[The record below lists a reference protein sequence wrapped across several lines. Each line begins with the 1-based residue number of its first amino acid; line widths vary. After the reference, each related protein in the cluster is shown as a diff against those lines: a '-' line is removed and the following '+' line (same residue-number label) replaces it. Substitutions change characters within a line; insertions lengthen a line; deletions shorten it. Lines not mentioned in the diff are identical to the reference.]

1 MKVDFRLTL
10 MHSVRSV
17 WRKNKIE
24 GSTDIYPLTL
34 LCMWIAAYNWWNEK
48 HEYAVSENLESEKY
62 LKERDHAYKQI
73 LKLKNCINICLT
85 EAIIK
90 PSKPIEFLHCN
101 HEAKELLEEAQK
113 QADALIANAT
123 KQSNAL
129 IAEAQ
134 KQADELIAEA
144 QKLLKEAPKQADE
157 LIAEAQKLL
166 EEAQKQADDLI
177 AEAQKQADEL
187 IAEAEKAKECFYE
200 ILDENGDFV
209 RIDKECD
216 YETECGNE

>member
-62 LKERDHAYKQI
+62 LKKRDHAYKQI

-90 PSKPIEFLHCN
+90 PKPSKPIEFLHCN
-101 HEAKELLEEAQK
+101 HEAE
-113 QADALIANAT
+113 
-123 KQSNAL
+123 
-129 IAEAQ
+129 
-134 KQADELIAEA
+134 
-144 QKLLKEAPKQADE
+144 
-157 LIAEAQKLL
+157 
-166 EEAQKQADDLI
+166 
-177 AEAQKQADEL
+177 
-187 IAEAEKAKECFYE
+187 ECFYE

-216 YETECGNE
+216 YDTECGK

>member
-10 MHSVRSV
+10 MHSIRSV

-62 LKERDHAYKQI
+62 LKKRDHAYKQI

-113 QADALIANAT
+113 QADD
-123 KQSNAL
+123 L

-134 KQADELIAEA
+134 KKADELIASS

-157 LIAEAQKLL
+157 LIAKAQKLL

-216 YETECGNE
+216 YETECGKE

>member
-10 MHSVRSV
+10 MHSIRSV

-62 LKERDHAYKQI
+62 LKKRDHAYKQI

-90 PSKPIEFLHCN
+90 PKPSKPIEFLHCN
-101 HEAKELLEEAQK
+101 HKTQ
-113 QADALIANAT
+113 
-123 KQSNAL
+123 
-129 IAEAQ
+129 
-134 KQADELIAEA
+134 
-144 QKLLKEAPKQADE
+144 
-157 LIAEAQKLL
+157 
-166 EEAQKQADDLI
+166 
-177 AEAQKQADEL
+177 
-187 IAEAEKAKECFYE
+187 ECFYE

-216 YETECGNE
+216 YETECGKEKEN

>member
-1 MKVDFRLTL
+1 
-10 MHSVRSV
+10 
-17 WRKNKIE
+17 
-24 GSTDIYPLTL
+24 
-34 LCMWIAAYNWWNEK
+34 MWIAAYNWWNEK

-62 LKERDHAYKQI
+62 LEKRDHAYKQI

-113 QADALIANAT
+113 QADDLIANAT

-144 QKLLKEAPKQADE
+144 QKLLKKDQKKADE

-216 YETECGNE
+216 YDTECGEE

>member
-10 MHSVRSV
+10 MHSIRSV

-62 LKERDHAYKQI
+62 LKKRDHAYKQI

-85 EAIIK
+85 EAGIK

-101 HEAKELLEEAQK
+101 HE
-113 QADALIANAT
+113 
-123 KQSNAL
+123 
-129 IAEAQ
+129 
-134 KQADELIAEA
+134 
-144 QKLLKEAPKQADE
+144 
-157 LIAEAQKLL
+157 
-166 EEAQKQADDLI
+166 
-177 AEAQKQADEL
+177 
-187 IAEAEKAKECFYE
+187 AKECFYE

>member
-10 MHSVRSV
+10 MHSIRSV

-48 HEYAVSENLESEKY
+48 YEYAVSENLESEKY
-62 LKERDHAYKQI
+62 LKKRDHAYKQI

-85 EAIIK
+85 EALIKPK

-101 HEAKELLEEAQK
+101 HK
-113 QADALIANAT
+113 T
-123 KQSNAL
+123 
-129 IAEAQ
+129 
-134 KQADELIAEA
+134 
-144 QKLLKEAPKQADE
+144 
-157 LIAEAQKLL
+157 
-166 EEAQKQADDLI
+166 
-177 AEAQKQADEL
+177 
-187 IAEAEKAKECFYE
+187 KECFYE

-216 YETECGNE
+216 YETECGKE

>member
-62 LKERDHAYKQI
+62 LKKRDHAYKQI

-85 EAIIK
+85 EALIKPK
-90 PSKPIEFLHCN
+90 PSKPIELLHCN
-101 HEAKELLEEAQK
+101 HK
-113 QADALIANAT
+113 T
-123 KQSNAL
+123 G
-129 IAEAQ
+129 
-134 KQADELIAEA
+134 
-144 QKLLKEAPKQADE
+144 
-157 LIAEAQKLL
+157 
-166 EEAQKQADDLI
+166 
-177 AEAQKQADEL
+177 
-187 IAEAEKAKECFYE
+187 ECFYE
-200 ILDENGDFV
+200 ILDENGDSM

-216 YETECGNE
+216 YETECGEE

>member
-48 HEYAVSENLESEKY
+48 YEYAVSENLESEKY
-62 LKERDHAYKQI
+62 LEKRDHAYKQI

-90 PSKPIEFLHCN
+90 PKPSKPIEFLHCN
-101 HEAKELLEEAQK
+101 HEEE
-113 QADALIANAT
+113 
-123 KQSNAL
+123 
-129 IAEAQ
+129 
-134 KQADELIAEA
+134 
-144 QKLLKEAPKQADE
+144 
-157 LIAEAQKLL
+157 
-166 EEAQKQADDLI
+166 
-177 AEAQKQADEL
+177 
-187 IAEAEKAKECFYE
+187 ECFYE

-216 YETECGNE
+216 YETECGEE

>member
-10 MHSVRSV
+10 MHSIRSV

-48 HEYAVSENLESEKY
+48 YEYAVSENLESEKY
-62 LKERDHAYKQI
+62 LKKRDHAYKQI

-90 PSKPIEFLHCN
+90 PSRPIEFLHCN

-134 KQADELIAEA
+134 KVLKEDPKKADALIAEAQKVLKEAQDQADELIAEA
-144 QKLLKEAPKQADE
+144 QSNYEATG
-157 LIAEAQKLL
+157 
-166 EEAQKQADDLI
+166 
-177 AEAQKQADEL
+177 
-187 IAEAEKAKECFYE
+187 CFYE

-216 YETECGNE
+216 YETECGEE

>member
-10 MHSVRSV
+10 MHSIRSV

-62 LKERDHAYKQI
+62 LKKRDHAYKQI

-101 HEAKELLEEAQK
+101 HEGEELLEGAQK

-129 IAEAQ
+129 IADAQ

-144 QKLLKEAPKQADE
+144 QKLLKEDKKKADK

-216 YETECGNE
+216 YETECGKE

>member
-48 HEYAVSENLESEKY
+48 YEYAVSENLESEKY
-62 LKERDHAYKQI
+62 LKKRDHAYKQI

-90 PSKPIEFLHCN
+90 PKPSKPIEFLHCN
-101 HEAKELLEEAQK
+101 HE
-113 QADALIANAT
+113 
-123 KQSNAL
+123 
-129 IAEAQ
+129 
-134 KQADELIAEA
+134 
-144 QKLLKEAPKQADE
+144 
-157 LIAEAQKLL
+157 
-166 EEAQKQADDLI
+166 
-177 AEAQKQADEL
+177 
-187 IAEAEKAKECFYE
+187 AKECFYE

-216 YETECGNE
+216 YETECGK

>member
-62 LKERDHAYKQI
+62 LKKRDHAYKQI

-90 PSKPIEFLHCN
+90 PKPSKPIEFLHCN
-101 HEAKELLEEAQK
+101 HEAG
-113 QADALIANAT
+113 
-123 KQSNAL
+123 
-129 IAEAQ
+129 
-134 KQADELIAEA
+134 
-144 QKLLKEAPKQADE
+144 
-157 LIAEAQKLL
+157 
-166 EEAQKQADDLI
+166 
-177 AEAQKQADEL
+177 
-187 IAEAEKAKECFYE
+187 ECFYE

-216 YETECGNE
+216 YETECGRE

>member
-10 MHSVRSV
+10 MHSIRSV
-17 WRKNKIE
+17 WKKNKIE

-62 LKERDHAYKQI
+62 LEKRDHAYKQI

-85 EAIIK
+85 EASIK

-101 HEAKELLEEAQK
+101 HEAG
-113 QADALIANAT
+113 
-123 KQSNAL
+123 
-129 IAEAQ
+129 
-134 KQADELIAEA
+134 
-144 QKLLKEAPKQADE
+144 
-157 LIAEAQKLL
+157 
-166 EEAQKQADDLI
+166 
-177 AEAQKQADEL
+177 
-187 IAEAEKAKECFYE
+187 ECFYE

-216 YETECGNE
+216 YDTECGEE

>member
-10 MHSVRSV
+10 MHSIRSV

-62 LKERDHAYKQI
+62 LKKRDHAYKQI

-90 PSKPIEFLHCN
+90 PKPSKPIEFLHCN
-101 HEAKELLEEAQK
+101 HEAKE
-113 QADALIANAT
+113 
-123 KQSNAL
+123 
-129 IAEAQ
+129 
-134 KQADELIAEA
+134 
-144 QKLLKEAPKQADE
+144 
-157 LIAEAQKLL
+157 
-166 EEAQKQADDLI
+166 
-177 AEAQKQADEL
+177 
-187 IAEAEKAKECFYE
+187 CFYE
-200 ILDENGDFV
+200 ILDEKGDFV

-216 YETECGNE
+216 YKTECGK

>member
-10 MHSVRSV
+10 MHSIRSV

-48 HEYAVSENLESEKY
+48 YEYAVSENLESEKY
-62 LKERDHAYKQI
+62 LKKRDHAYKQI

-113 QADALIANAT
+113 QAD
-123 KQSNAL
+123 
-129 IAEAQ
+129 
-134 KQADELIAEA
+134 
-144 QKLLKEAPKQADE
+144 
-157 LIAEAQKLL
+157 
-166 EEAQKQADDLI
+166 
-177 AEAQKQADEL
+177 EL

>member
-10 MHSVRSV
+10 MHSIRSV

-48 HEYAVSENLESEKY
+48 HEYAVSENLESEEY
-62 LKERDHAYKQI
+62 LKKRDHAYKQI

-85 EAIIK
+85 EALIK

-101 HEAKELLEEAQK
+101 HEAKELLE
-113 QADALIANAT
+113 
-123 KQSNAL
+123 
-129 IAEAQ
+129 
-134 KQADELIAEA
+134 
-144 QKLLKEAPKQADE
+144 
-157 LIAEAQKLL
+157 
-166 EEAQKQADDLI
+166 
-177 AEAQKQADEL
+177 EAQKQADEL

-216 YETECGNE
+216 YDTECGEE

>member
-10 MHSVRSV
+10 MHSIRSV

-62 LKERDHAYKQI
+62 LKKRDHAYKQI

-113 QADALIANAT
+113 QADDLIANAT

-134 KQADELIAEA
+134 K
-144 QKLLKEAPKQADE
+144 LLEEDPKKADE

-166 EEAQKQADDLI
+166 EEAQKQADD
-177 AEAQKQADEL
+177 L

-216 YETECGNE
+216 YETECGKE

>member
-10 MHSVRSV
+10 MHSIRSV

-48 HEYAVSENLESEKY
+48 HEYAVSENLESEEY
-62 LKERDHAYKQI
+62 LKKRDHAYKQI

-85 EAIIK
+85 EASIK

-101 HEAKELLEEAQK
+101 HEAG
-113 QADALIANAT
+113 
-123 KQSNAL
+123 
-129 IAEAQ
+129 
-134 KQADELIAEA
+134 
-144 QKLLKEAPKQADE
+144 
-157 LIAEAQKLL
+157 
-166 EEAQKQADDLI
+166 
-177 AEAQKQADEL
+177 
-187 IAEAEKAKECFYE
+187 ECFYE

-216 YETECGNE
+216 YDTECGEE

>member
-62 LKERDHAYKQI
+62 LKKRDHAYKQI

-90 PSKPIEFLHCN
+90 PKPSKPIEFLHCN
-101 HEAKELLEEAQK
+101 HE
-113 QADALIANAT
+113 
-123 KQSNAL
+123 
-129 IAEAQ
+129 
-134 KQADELIAEA
+134 
-144 QKLLKEAPKQADE
+144 
-157 LIAEAQKLL
+157 
-166 EEAQKQADDLI
+166 
-177 AEAQKQADEL
+177 
-187 IAEAEKAKECFYE
+187 AKECFYE

-216 YETECGNE
+216 YRTECGE

>member
-10 MHSVRSV
+10 MHSIRSV

-62 LKERDHAYKQI
+62 LKKRDHAYKQI

-85 EAIIK
+85 EVSIK

-101 HEAKELLEEAQK
+101 HE
-113 QADALIANAT
+113 
-123 KQSNAL
+123 
-129 IAEAQ
+129 
-134 KQADELIAEA
+134 
-144 QKLLKEAPKQADE
+144 
-157 LIAEAQKLL
+157 
-166 EEAQKQADDLI
+166 
-177 AEAQKQADEL
+177 
-187 IAEAEKAKECFYE
+187 AKECFYE

-216 YETECGNE
+216 YETECGKEVVENKKN

>member
-17 WRKNKIE
+17 WKKNKIE

-134 KQADELIAEA
+134 KQADQLIEEA

-216 YETECGNE
+216 YETECGKE

>member
-1 MKVDFRLTL
+1 
-10 MHSVRSV
+10 
-17 WRKNKIE
+17 
-24 GSTDIYPLTL
+24 
-34 LCMWIAAYNWWNEK
+34 MWIAAYNWWSEK

-62 LKERDHAYKQI
+62 LKKRDHAYKQI

-144 QKLLKEAPKQADE
+144 QRQADE
-157 LIAEAQKLL
+157 LIAEAQSNY
-166 EEAQKQADDLI
+166 
-177 AEAQKQADEL
+177 
-187 IAEAEKAKECFYE
+187 EAEGCFYE

>member
-62 LKERDHAYKQI
+62 LKKRDHAYKQI

-85 EAIIK
+85 EALIKPK

-101 HEAKELLEEAQK
+101 HKVR
-113 QADALIANAT
+113 
-123 KQSNAL
+123 
-129 IAEAQ
+129 
-134 KQADELIAEA
+134 
-144 QKLLKEAPKQADE
+144 
-157 LIAEAQKLL
+157 
-166 EEAQKQADDLI
+166 
-177 AEAQKQADEL
+177 
-187 IAEAEKAKECFYE
+187 ECFYE

>member
-48 HEYAVSENLESEKY
+48 YEYAVSENLESEKY
-62 LKERDHAYKQI
+62 LKKRDHAYKQI

-101 HEAKELLEEAQK
+101 HEAEELLEEAQK
-113 QADALIANAT
+113 KAD
-123 KQSNAL
+123 AL

-134 KQADELIAEA
+134 KQADELIKEA
-144 QKLLKEAPKQADE
+144 QKLLKEEPKKADE
-157 LIAEAQKLL
+157 LIKEARKLL
-166 EEAQKQADDLI
+166 EEAQKQADELI
-177 AEAQKQADEL
+177 KEAQKQADEL

-216 YETECGNE
+216 YETECGRE

>member
-48 HEYAVSENLESEKY
+48 YEYAVSENLESEKY
-62 LKERDHAYKQI
+62 LKKRDHAYKQI

-101 HEAKELLEEAQK
+101 HK
-113 QADALIANAT
+113 T
-123 KQSNAL
+123 R
-129 IAEAQ
+129 
-134 KQADELIAEA
+134 
-144 QKLLKEAPKQADE
+144 
-157 LIAEAQKLL
+157 
-166 EEAQKQADDLI
+166 
-177 AEAQKQADEL
+177 
-187 IAEAEKAKECFYE
+187 ECFYE

-216 YETECGNE
+216 YETECGRE

>member
-10 MHSVRSV
+10 MHSTRSV

-48 HEYAVSENLESEKY
+48 HEYAVSENLESEEY
-62 LKERDHAYKQI
+62 LKKRDHAYKQI

-101 HEAKELLEEAQK
+101 HEAKKLLEEAQK
-113 QADALIANAT
+113 QADALIA
-123 KQSNAL
+123 
-129 IAEAQ
+129 EAQ
-134 KQADELIAEA
+134 KKADALIAEA
-144 QKLLKEAPKQADE
+144 QKLLKEAPDKADE

-177 AEAQKQADEL
+177 AEAQSNY
-187 IAEAEKAKECFYE
+187 EATGCFYE

-216 YETECGNE
+216 YETECGKG

>member
-10 MHSVRSV
+10 MHSIRSV

-62 LKERDHAYKQI
+62 LKKRDHAYKQI

-101 HEAKELLEEAQK
+101 HEAKELLEGAQK

-129 IAEAQ
+129 IADAQ
-134 KQADELIAEA
+134 
-144 QKLLKEAPKQADE
+144 KQADE

-216 YETECGNE
+216 YETECGKE

>member
-10 MHSVRSV
+10 MHSIRSV
-17 WRKNKIE
+17 WRKNKTE

-48 HEYAVSENLESEKY
+48 YEYAVSENLESEEY
-62 LKERDHAYKQI
+62 LKKRDHAYKQI

-101 HEAKELLEEAQK
+101 HEAKELLEEAQE

-123 KQSNAL
+123 KQADDL

-134 KQADELIAEA
+134 KLLKKEPERADELIKEAQKLLEEAQRQADELIAEA
-144 QKLLKEAPKQADE
+144 QSNY
-157 LIAEAQKLL
+157 
-166 EEAQKQADDLI
+166 
-177 AEAQKQADEL
+177 
-187 IAEAEKAKECFYE
+187 EAEGCFYE

>member
-10 MHSVRSV
+10 MHSIRSV

-62 LKERDHAYKQI
+62 LKKRDHAYKQI

-85 EAIIK
+85 EAGIKPK

-101 HEAKELLEEAQK
+101 HEAE
-113 QADALIANAT
+113 
-123 KQSNAL
+123 
-129 IAEAQ
+129 
-134 KQADELIAEA
+134 
-144 QKLLKEAPKQADE
+144 
-157 LIAEAQKLL
+157 
-166 EEAQKQADDLI
+166 
-177 AEAQKQADEL
+177 
-187 IAEAEKAKECFYE
+187 ECFYE
-200 ILDENGDFV
+200 IIDENGDFV

-216 YETECGNE
+216 YETECGK

>member
-10 MHSVRSV
+10 MHSIRSV

-62 LKERDHAYKQI
+62 LKKRDHAYKQI

-113 QADALIANAT
+113 L
-123 KQSNAL
+123 L
-129 IAEAQ
+129 EEAR

-144 QKLLKEAPKQADE
+144 QKLLKEEPKKADE

-166 EEAQKQADDLI
+166 E
-177 AEAQKQADEL
+177 EAQKQADEL

-216 YETECGNE
+216 YETECGEE

>member
-17 WRKNKIE
+17 WRKNRTE

-48 HEYAVSENLESEKY
+48 YEYAVSENLESEKY
-62 LKERDHAYKQI
+62 LEKRDHAYKQI

-85 EAIIK
+85 EALIKPK

-101 HEAKELLEEAQK
+101 HEGE
-113 QADALIANAT
+113 
-123 KQSNAL
+123 
-129 IAEAQ
+129 
-134 KQADELIAEA
+134 
-144 QKLLKEAPKQADE
+144 
-157 LIAEAQKLL
+157 
-166 EEAQKQADDLI
+166 
-177 AEAQKQADEL
+177 
-187 IAEAEKAKECFYE
+187 ECFYE

-216 YETECGNE
+216 YETECGEE